1 MGRMWSV
8 RWCLVA
14 LLALFG
20 MVWLTSLGNA
30 GGRRFPGDSNG
41 GAFSNPGVVPPG
53 SMPYGKSYGNW
64 GAAWWQWVFA
74 QPWSVNPLNDQTG
87 ANCGQGQSGPVWFLA
102 GTVCQGQ
109 ACNLATATRSCT
121 VPTGKAL
128 FLPVLNTEC
137 STFEGNGTTEAE
149 LLACATSAL
158 DVAADLECDVD
169 GVQIQNL
176 QAYRAHSGLFTWGPL
191 PADNVFTGLGVPPA
205 DAPEGT
211 TSPAVQDGYY
221 IMLAPLKSGSHT
233 VHYHG
238 AFDGFFAL
246 DVTYH
251 LTVQGTTEATPVRTV
266 TWGALKTIYR

>member
-1 MGRMWSV
+1 M
-8 RWCLVA
+8 
-14 LLALFG
+14 
-20 MVWLTSLGNA
+20 
-30 GGRRFPGDSNG
+30 
-41 GAFSNPGVVPPG
+41 
-53 SMPYGKSYGNW
+53 
-64 GAAWWQWVFA
+64 
-74 QPWSVNPLNDQTG
+74 
-87 ANCGQGQSGPVWFLA
+87 
-102 GTVCQGQ
+102 
-109 ACNLATATRSCT
+109 
-121 VPTGKAL
+121 
-128 FLPVLNTEC
+128 
-137 STFEGNGTTEAE
+137 
-149 LLACATSAL
+149 
-158 DVAADLECDVD
+158 D